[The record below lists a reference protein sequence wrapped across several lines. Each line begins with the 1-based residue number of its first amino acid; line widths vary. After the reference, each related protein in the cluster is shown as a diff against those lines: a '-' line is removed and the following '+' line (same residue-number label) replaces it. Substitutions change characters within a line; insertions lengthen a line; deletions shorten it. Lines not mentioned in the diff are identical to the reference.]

1 MVASA
6 RRRRRHKPRDR
17 PPSRACLEDGLRA
30 WDYAAGRKRAA
41 SNAAL
46 RPGHDCCAVC
56 LRLPMLS
63 CEACGR
69 VSYCSTR
76 CRNRDARAHAASC
89 HILKQLPPEALDALA
104 VEESF
109 DFTRADLS
117 SVEYLPTR
125 LTNWRDPAAALALSF
140 PLSVAH
146 ALGAFPE
153 AMRCLE
159 ASGAIHLVGAAPPEA
174 AAPAQWWACA
184 LERVLPRDEGVIV
197 TLVGPQVPEQ
207 TTARADR
214 GVIVEARR
222 EAYEAA
228 DLCSEALL
236 VGFNMGLSDS
246 SYDWDA
252 ALTAARRRRATVVF
266 FAPTRLE
273 LARDARALKKAGA
286 VLVSDAARNPFHAPN
301 WKQSG
306 ELANDVYRKHSWARC
321 AVFGS

>member
-1 MVASA
+1 
-6 RRRRRHKPRDR
+6 
-17 PPSRACLEDGLRA
+17 
-30 WDYAAGRKRAA
+30 
-41 SNAAL
+41 
-46 RPGHDCCAVC
+46 
-56 LRLPMLS
+56 MLS

-76 CRNRDARAHAASC
+76 CRSRDVRAHAASC
-89 HILKQLPPEALDALA
+89 NILKHLPAESLDALT

-117 SVEYLPTR
+117 SIEYLPTR

-153 AMRCLE
+153 ALRCLE
-159 ASGAIHLVGAAPPEA
+159 TSGAIHLVGAAPPEA
-174 AAPAQWWACA
+174 AAPAQWWARA
-184 LERVLPRDEGVIV
+184 LERVLPRDKGVIV
-197 TLVGPQVPEQ
+197 TLVGPQVPQ
-207 TTARADR
+207 DKARADR
-214 GVIVEARR
+214 GVVVATKR
-222 EAYEAA
+222 ESYEAA
-228 DLCSEALL
+228 DLCAGALL

-273 LARDARALKKAGA
+273 LSRDARALKKAGA
-286 VLVSDAARNPFHAPN
+286 ALVSDAVWNPFHAPY

-321 AVFGS
+321 AVFG

>member
-1 MVASA
+1 MVCAA
-6 RRRRRHKPRDR
+6 RRRRRLKPRDR
-17 PPSRACLEDGLRA
+17 PPSKTNLEDGLRA
-30 WDYAAGRKRAA
+30 WDYAAGRRRQHQNK
-41 SNAAL
+41 SL

-76 CRNRDARAHAASC
+76 CRGRDWRAHAASC
-89 HILKQLPPEALDALA
+89 NILKRLPAESLDALA

-174 AAPAQWWACA
+174 AAPAQWWARA
-184 LERVLPRDEGVIV
+184 LERVLPRDKGVIV
-197 TLVGPQVPEQ
+197 TLVGPQVP
-207 TTARADR
+207 TATARADR
-214 GVIVEARR
+214 GVVVATKR
-222 EAYEAA
+222 ESYEAA
-228 DLCSEALL
+228 DLCAGALL

-246 SYDWDA
+246 SYDWAA
-252 ALTAARRRRATVVF
+252 ALDAARRRRATVVF
-266 FAPTRLE
+266 FSPTRLE
-273 LARDARALKKAGA
+273 LGRDARALKKAGA
-286 VLVSDAARNPFHAPN
+286 ALVSDAVWNPFHAPN

-321 AVFGS
+321 AVFE

>member
-1 MVASA
+1 MVTSA
-6 RRRRRHKPRDR
+6 RRRRRFKPRDR
-17 PPSRACLEDGLRA
+17 PPSKANLEDGLRA
-30 WDYAAGRKRAA
+30 WDYAAGRRRQHQNK
-41 SNAAL
+41 SL

-89 HILKQLPPEALDALA
+89 NILKQLPPEALDALA

-117 SVEYLPTR
+117 SIEYLPTR

-146 ALGAFPE
+146 AVAAFPE

-174 AAPAQWWACA
+174 AAPAQWWARA
-184 LERVLPRDEGVIV
+184 LERVLPRDKGVIV
-197 TLVGPQVPEQ
+197 TLVGPQVPQ
-207 TTARADR
+207 DKARADR
-214 GVIVEARR
+214 GVVVATKR
-222 EAYEAA
+222 ESYEA
-228 DLCSEALL
+228 DLCAGALL
-236 VGFNMGLSDS
+236 VGFNMGLSDA
-246 SYDWDA
+246 SYDWAA
-252 ALTAARRRRATVVF
+252 ALDAARRRRATVMF
-266 FAPTRLE
+266 FPPTRLE
-273 LARDARALKKAGA
+273 LGRDARALKKAGA
-286 VLVSDAARNPFHAPN
+286 ALVSDAVWNPFHAPN

-321 AVFGS
+321 AVFK

>member
-1 MVASA
+1 MVCAA

-17 PPSRACLEDGLRA
+17 RPSRACLEDGLRA
-30 WDYAAGRKRAA
+30 WDYAAGRRRHHQNK
-41 SNAAL
+41 SL

-76 CRNRDARAHAASC
+76 CRGRDARAHAASC
-89 HILKQLPPEALDALA
+89 NILKQLPPESLDALA

-174 AAPAQWWACA
+174 AAMRSCSASSPSEPADM
-184 LERVLPRDEGVIV
+184 LVERGRV
-197 TLVGPQVPEQ
+197 
-207 TTARADR
+207 
-214 GVIVEARR
+214 RR
-222 EAYEAA
+222 
-228 DLCSEALL
+228 LCFVA
-236 VGFNMGLSDS
+236 G
-246 SYDWDA
+246 
-252 ALTAARRRRATVVF
+252 TAAITV
-266 FAPTRLE
+266 R
-273 LARDARALKKAGA
+273 
-286 VLVSDAARNPFHAPN
+286 
-301 WKQSG
+301 
-306 ELANDVYRKHSWARC
+306 
-321 AVFGS
+321 

>member
-1 MVASA
+1 
-6 RRRRRHKPRDR
+6 
-17 PPSRACLEDGLRA
+17 
-30 WDYAAGRKRAA
+30 
-41 SNAAL
+41 
-46 RPGHDCCAVC
+46 
-56 LRLPMLS
+56 MLS

-69 VSYCSTR
+69 VSYCSPR

-89 HILKQLPPEALDALA
+89 NILKQLPAESLDALA

-125 LTNWRDPAAALALSF
+125 LTTWRDPAAALALSF
-140 PLSVAH
+140 PLSIAYAVA
-146 ALGAFPE
+146 AFPE
-153 AMRCLE
+153 AARSLE
-159 ASGAIHLVGAAPPEA
+159 ASGGIHLVGAAPPEA
-174 AAPAQWWACA
+174 AAPAQWWSRA
-184 LERVLPRDEGVIV
+184 LERVLPRDTGVIV
-197 TLVGPQVPEQ
+197 TLVGPQVPQ
-207 TTARADR
+207 DKARADR

-228 DLCSEALL
+228 DLCSGALL
-236 VGFNMGLSDS
+236 VGFNMGLSDA

-266 FAPTRLE
+266 FSPTRLE
-273 LARDARALKKAGA
+273 LGRDAKALKKAGA
-286 VLVSDAARNPFHAPN
+286 VLVSEAVWNPWHSPN

-321 AVFGS
+321 AVFK